1 MHWNL
6 EKVAI
11 VLFALAVLGILIANL
26 VVGLNIETS
35 SSRAAD
41 SSEIAAQEAVK
52 LNQRLDNISNDIK
65 IIIEWILKNFPPTP
79 PS

>member
-6 EKVAI
+6 EKVVI

-52 LNQRLDNISNDIK
+52 LNQRLDNIGKDIVL
-65 IIIEWILKNFPPTP
+65 IVEWILKHFPPTP
-79 PS
+79 PG